1 MPASSLKILRD
12 AIKRRVFDGA
22 YYIVG
27 DDEYQKDDAVRQLI
41 DGALE
46 STAKDFNLDVRRAG
60 DLDAETLGV
69 LLSTPPMMAERRIVV
84 LRDVAGLKKD
94 PRKVLD
100 DYLKRPASDLLLILS
115 ASGGSKIESSLAAA
129 ATTLQFDPIA
139 GERVELRRRRFNSTL
154 SPAIGFQ
161 NGSLIMRRP
170 LWASPSANRLS
181 SSCRQPWAPI
191 FISSLASW
199 ISWQVL

>member
-129 ATTLQFDPIA
+129 ATTLQFDPLS
-139 GERVELRRRRFNSTL
+139 GDRV
-154 SPAIGFQ
+154 PK
-161 NGSLIMRRP
+161 
-170 LWASPSANRLS
+170 
-181 SSCRQPWAPI
+181 
-191 FISSLASW
+191 
-199 ISWQVL
+199 